1 MAKESQLAK
10 QSIVGQSNVGQT
22 KYCGTANLWWGYFV
36 AEIFFQNLY
45 FLKTPAF
52 FKAVFFFF
60 ERATFREDVAFLNS

>member
-1 MAKESQLAK
+1 M
-10 QSIVGQSNVGQT
+10 
-22 KYCGTANLWWGYFV
+22 

-52 FKAVFFFF
+52 FKAVFFVF